1 MYFNKQ
7 PIKAVL
13 FDLDGTLLDTA
24 TDLGHA
30 LNNVLTKR
38 SLTPLSQ
45 TLIRPAAGRGCRGLL
60 KAGMDIDEAHPEYK
74 QLCTELLGHYHSHLA
89 DTTQFFPGMEAVLQY
104 LEESKTPWGIVT
116 NKPER
121 FTLKLIEKLQLT
133 ARAAC
138 IVSGDTLKNSK
149 PHPEPIL
156 HACQLLQQNPAECLY
171 VGDSEIDVIASRA
184 AGSPVLTALYGYISA
199 EEDPYQW
206 NADGYIKHPDEI
218 ITLLG

>member
-74 QLCTELLGHYHSHLA
+74 QLCTELLALSFASCRH
-89 DTTQFFPGMEAVLQY
+89 DAVFSRY
-104 LEESKTPWGIVT
+104 GS
-116 NKPER
+116 
-121 FTLKLIEKLQLT
+121 
-133 ARAAC
+133 C
-138 IVSGDTLKNSK
+138 IAISGRK
-149 PHPEPIL
+149 
-156 HACQLLQQNPAECLY
+156 
-171 VGDSEIDVIASRA
+171 
-184 AGSPVLTALYGYISA
+184 
-199 EEDPYQW
+199 
-206 NADGYIKHPDEI
+206 
-218 ITLLG
+218 

>member
-1 MYFNKQ
+1 
-7 PIKAVL
+7 
-13 FDLDGTLLDTA
+13 
-24 TDLGHA
+24 
-30 LNNVLTKR
+30 
-38 SLTPLSQ
+38 
-45 TLIRPAAGRGCRGLL
+45 
-60 KAGMDIDEAHPEYK
+60 
-74 QLCTELLGHYHSHLA
+74 
-89 DTTQFFPGMEAVLQY
+89 MEAVLQY